1 MWIGH
6 LWEIIK
12 LMFRALA
19 LVSERSLKTS
29 AVQFRQNAIATVEL
43 PNGER
48 NPKPRITLQL

>member
-19 LVSERSLKTS
+19 LRQSEAWK
-29 AVQFRQNAIATVEL
+29 
-43 PNGER
+43 
-48 NPKPRITLQL
+48 LQLDNFSRMQLQLWSYQMEKETQNPE